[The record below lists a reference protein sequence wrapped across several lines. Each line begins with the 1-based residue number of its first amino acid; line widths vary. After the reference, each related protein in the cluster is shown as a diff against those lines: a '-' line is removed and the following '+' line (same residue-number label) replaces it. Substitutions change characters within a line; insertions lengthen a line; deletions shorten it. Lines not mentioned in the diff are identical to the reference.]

1 MRCQAILAPLML
13 ARRMMNGAGERRSAS
28 MGRHRLLWILIT
40 LLIPASLH
48 AQGPSA
54 SLCVPCH
61 TLERFQVNRG
71 VVCRQTDIAPG
82 SIYCRHRPSAA
93 HRKVEASC
101 CLEHATRQ
109 LPDHCDR
116 GSQSAVGAHFGKKS
130 DVHARAALPCRC
142 PAEPG
147 CFCGSCA

>member
-61 TLERFQVNRG
+61 TLERFQVNRA
-71 VVCRQTDIAPG
+71 VVCRQTDITSG
-82 SIYCRHRPSAA
+82 SISCRHRPPAA

-109 LPDHCDR
+109 LPESSDL
-116 GSQSAVGAHFGKKS
+116 GSQSAVGAPFGKKS
-130 DVHARAALPCRC
+130 DAQPRAALLLSVPSR
-142 PAEPG
+142 ARL
-147 CFCGSCA
+147 F